1 MRLFYF
7 VKFIVY
13 MGLDSFF
20 DYLEVEKNY
29 SPNTVQA
36 YRNDLNV
43 FNKYLV
49 DEHSL
54 SALTDANYSHIRS
67 WIVLLVNNGLSNRSV
82 NRKIT
87 SLNSFFKFLLKID
100 LINENPLIYHKALKT
115 QKKIQLPFSE
125 SEMFAALSSDNFD
138 NSFTGVRDRFI
149 IDLFYTTGIRR
160 IELIQIKISDFNVS
174 KKQIKVLGKRNKERI
189 IPLIDSTISLFDKY
203 ISFRSELK
211 SSQESLFITIKGKPV
226 YEKLIY
232 RIITKYFDKISTKVK
247 KSPHIIRHTFATHLL
262 NNGADL
268 NSVKDLLGHSSLAAT
283 QVYTNRSIDEIKK
296 VFAKSHPRNI

>member
-1 MRLFYF
+1 MSL
-7 VKFIVY
+7 K
-13 MGLDSFF
+13 SFF
-20 DYLEVEKNY
+20 DYLEIEKKY
-29 SPNTVQA
+29 SSNTIEA

-43 FNKYLV
+43 FAGFLI
-49 DEHSL
+49 DEFEVNNINNTS
-54 SALTDANYSHIRS
+54 YSYIRS
-67 WIVLLVNNGLSNRSV
+67 WIVDLVNKGISNRSI

-87 SLNSFFKFLLKID
+87 SLNSYFKFLLKID
-100 LINENPLIYHKALKT
+100 LINENPLTNHKALKT

-125 SEMFAALSSDNFD
+125 NEMVNVLDIDNYED
-138 NSFTGVRDRFI
+138 NFTGVRDRLI

-160 IELIQIKISDFNVS
+160 IELIQLMISDLNINN
-174 KKQIKVLGKRNKERI
+174 KHIKVLGKRNKERI
-189 IPLIDSTISLFDKY
+189 IPLIDSTINILNKY
-203 ISFRSELK
+203 LSYRDELK
-211 SSQESLFITIKGKPV
+211 SDETFLFITSKGKPV

-232 RIITKYFDKISTKVK
+232 RIINKYFDTISTKVK
-247 KSPHIIRHTFATHLL
+247 KSPHIIRHSFATHLL

>member
-1 MRLFYF
+1 MSL
-7 VKFIVY
+7 K
-13 MGLDSFF
+13 SFF
-20 DYLEVEKNY
+20 DYLEIEKKY
-29 SPNTVQA
+29 SSNTIEA

-43 FNKYLV
+43 FAGFLI
-49 DEHSL
+49 DEFDVNNINNTS
-54 SALTDANYSHIRS
+54 YSYIRS
-67 WIVLLVNNGLSNRSV
+67 WIVDLVNKGISNRSI

-87 SLNSFFKFLLKID
+87 SLNSYFKFLLKID
-100 LINENPLIYHKALKT
+100 LINENPLTNHKALKT

-125 SEMFAALSSDNFD
+125 NEMVNVLDLNNYEDN
-138 NSFTGVRDRFI
+138 FTGVRDRLI

-160 IELIQIKISDFNVS
+160 IELIQLMISDLNINN
-174 KKQIKVLGKRNKERI
+174 KYIKVFGKRNKERI
-189 IPLIDSTISLFDKY
+189 IPLIDSTINILNKY
-203 ISFRSELK
+203 LSYRDELK
-211 SSQESLFITIKGKPV
+211 SDETFLFITSKGKPV

-232 RIITKYFDKISTKVK
+232 RIINKYFDTISTKVK
-247 KSPHIIRHTFATHLL
+247 KSPHIIRHSFATHLL

>member
-1 MRLFYF
+1 MNL
-7 VKFIVY
+7 K
-13 MGLDSFF
+13 SFF
-20 DYLEVEKNY
+20 DYLEIEKKY
-29 SPNTVQA
+29 SSNTIEA

-43 FNKYLV
+43 FAGFLI
-49 DEHSL
+49 DEFEVNNINNTS
-54 SALTDANYSHIRS
+54 YSYIRS
-67 WIVLLVNNGLSNRSV
+67 WIVDLVNKGISNRSI

-87 SLNSFFKFLLKID
+87 SLNSYFKFLLKID
-100 LINENPLIYHKALKT
+100 LISENPLTNHKALKT

-125 SEMFAALSSDNFD
+125 NEMVNVLDIDNYED
-138 NSFTGVRDRFI
+138 NFTGVRDRLI

-160 IELIQIKISDFNVS
+160 IELIQLMISDLNINN
-174 KKQIKVLGKRNKERI
+174 KHIKVLGKRNKERI
-189 IPLIDSTISLFDKY
+189 IPLIDSTINILNKY
-203 ISFRSELK
+203 LSYRDELK
-211 SSQESLFITIKGKPV
+211 SDETFLFITSKGKPV

-232 RIITKYFDKISTKVK
+232 RIINKYFDTISTKVK
-247 KSPHIIRHTFATHLL
+247 KSPHIIRHSFATHLL

>member
-1 MRLFYF
+1 MSL
-7 VKFIVY
+7 K
-13 MGLDSFF
+13 SFF
-20 DYLEVEKNY
+20 DYLEIEKKY
-29 SPNTVQA
+29 SSNTIEA

-43 FNKYLV
+43 FARYLS
-49 DEHSL
+49 DEFDV
-54 SALTDANYSHIRS
+54 TNINNTNYSYIRS
-67 WIVLLVNNGLSNRSV
+67 WIVDLVNKGISNRSI

-87 SLNSFFKFLLKID
+87 SLNSYFKFVLKID
-100 LINENPLIYHKALKT
+100 LINENPLTNHKALKT

-125 SEMFAALSSDNFD
+125 NEMLNVLDLDNYED
-138 NSFTGVRDRFI
+138 NFTGVRDRLI

-160 IELIQIKISDFNVS
+160 IELIQLMISDLNINN
-174 KKQIKVLGKRNKERI
+174 KHIKVLGKRNKERI
-189 IPLIDSTISLFDKY
+189 IPLIDSTINILNKY
-203 ISFRSELK
+203 LSYRDELK
-211 SSQESLFITIKGKPV
+211 SDETFLFITNKGKPV

-232 RIITKYFDKISTKVK
+232 RIINKYFDTISTKVK
-247 KSPHIIRHTFATHLL
+247 KSPHIIRHSFATHLL

>member
-1 MRLFYF
+1 MSL
-7 VKFIVY
+7 KSFI
-13 MGLDSFF
+13 
-20 DYLEVEKNY
+20 DYLEIEKKY
-29 SPNTVQA
+29 SPNTIQA

-43 FNKYLV
+43 FGKYLV
-49 DEHSL
+49 NEHDVNK
-54 SALTDANYSHIRS
+54 AINCNYSHIRS
-67 WIVLLVNNGLSNRSV
+67 WIVDLVNKGISNRSV

-87 SLNSFFKFLLKID
+87 SLNSYFKFMLKID
-100 LINENPLIYHKALKT
+100 LLNENPLINHKSLKT

-125 SEMFAALSSDNFD
+125 SEMFDALNLDNFAD
-138 NSFTGVRDRFI
+138 NFTGVRDRLI

-160 IELIQIKISDFNVS
+160 IELIQLKISNINIS
-174 KKQIKVLGKRNKERI
+174 RKQIKVLGKRNKERI
-189 IPLIDSTISLFDKY
+189 IPLIDSTIIILNKY
-203 ISFRSELK
+203 FVLRSEITTN
-211 SSQESLFITIKGKPV
+211 QEFLFITNSGKVV

-232 RIITKYFDKISTKVK
+232 RIINKYFNNISTKVK
-247 KSPHIIRHTFATHLL
+247 KSPHIIRHSFATHLL

>member
-1 MRLFYF
+1 MSL
-7 VKFIVY
+7 K
-13 MGLDSFF
+13 SFF
-20 DYLEVEKNY
+20 DYLEIEKNY
-29 SPNTVQA
+29 SSNTIEA

-43 FNKYLV
+43 FSRFLN
-49 DEHSL
+49 DEFDVNNINN
-54 SALTDANYSHIRS
+54 TNYSYVRS
-67 WIVLLVNNGLSNRSV
+67 WIVDLVNKGVSNRSI

-87 SLNSFFKFLLKID
+87 SLNSYFKFILKIG
-100 LINENPLIYHKALKT
+100 LINENPITNHKALKT

-125 SEMFAALSSDNFD
+125 NEMFNVLDLDNFED
-138 NSFTGVRDRFI
+138 NFTGARDRLI

-160 IELIQIKISDFNVS
+160 IELIQLIISDVNINN
-174 KKQIKVLGKRNKERI
+174 KHIKVLGKRNRERI
-189 IPLIDSTISLFDKY
+189 IPLIDSTIEILNKY
-203 ISFRSELK
+203 LLYREELK
-211 SSQESLFITIKGKPV
+211 SHNTFLFITIKGKQV

-232 RIITKYFDKISTKVK
+232 RIINKYFDTISTKVK
-247 KSPHIIRHTFATHLL
+247 KSPHIIRHSFATHLL

>member
-1 MRLFYF
+1 MSL
-7 VKFIVY
+7 KSFI
-13 MGLDSFF
+13 
-20 DYLEVEKNY
+20 DYLEIEKKY
-29 SPNTVQA
+29 SPNTIQA

-43 FNKYLV
+43 FCNYLLNEHDVNK
-49 DEHSL
+49 
-54 SALTDANYSHIRS
+54 AINCNYSHIRS
-67 WIVLLVNNGLSNRSV
+67 WIVDLVNKGISNRSV

-87 SLNSFFKFLLKID
+87 SLNSYFKFMLKID
-100 LINENPLIYHKALKT
+100 LLNENPLINHKSLKT

-125 SEMFAALSSDNFD
+125 SEMFDALNLDNFAD
-138 NSFTGVRDRFI
+138 NFTGVRDRLI

-160 IELIQIKISDFNVS
+160 IELIQLKISNINIS
-174 KKQIKVLGKRNKERI
+174 RKQIKVLGKRNKERI
-189 IPLIDSTISLFDKY
+189 IPLIDSTRIILNKY
-203 ISFRSELK
+203 FVLRSEITTN
-211 SSQESLFITIKGKPV
+211 QEFLFITNSGKVV

-232 RIITKYFDKISTKVK
+232 RIINKYFNNISTKVK
-247 KSPHIIRHTFATHLL
+247 KSPHIIRHSFATHLL

>member
-1 MRLFYF
+1 MSL
-7 VKFIVY
+7 K
-13 MGLDSFF
+13 SFF
-20 DYLEVEKNY
+20 DYLEIEKKY
-29 SPNTVQA
+29 SSNTIEA

-43 FNKYLV
+43 FAGFLI
-49 DEHSL
+49 DEFDVNNINNTS
-54 SALTDANYSHIRS
+54 YSYIRS
-67 WIVLLVNNGLSNRSV
+67 WIVDLVNKGISNRSI

-87 SLNSFFKFLLKID
+87 SLNSYFKFLLKID
-100 LINENPLIYHKALKT
+100 LINENPLTNHKALKT

-125 SEMFAALSSDNFD
+125 NEMVNVLDIDNYED
-138 NSFTGVRDRFI
+138 NFTGVRDRLI

-160 IELIQIKISDFNVS
+160 IELIQLMISDLNINN
-174 KKQIKVLGKRNKERI
+174 KHIKVLGKRNKERI
-189 IPLIDSTISLFDKY
+189 IPLIDSTINILNKY
-203 ISFRSELK
+203 LSYRDALK
-211 SSQESLFITIKGKPV
+211 SNEPFLFITSKGKPV

-232 RIITKYFDKISTKVK
+232 RIINKYFDTISTKVK
-247 KSPHIIRHTFATHLL
+247 KSPHIIRHSFATHLL

>member
-1 MRLFYF
+1 MSL
-7 VKFIVY
+7 K
-13 MGLDSFF
+13 SFF
-20 DYLEVEKNY
+20 DYLEIEKKY
-29 SPNTVQA
+29 SSNTIEA

-43 FNKYLV
+43 FAGFLI
-49 DEHSL
+49 DEFDVNNINNTS
-54 SALTDANYSHIRS
+54 YSYIRS
-67 WIVLLVNNGLSNRSV
+67 WIVDLVNKGISNRSI

-87 SLNSFFKFLLKID
+87 SLNSYFKFLLKID
-100 LINENPLIYHKALKT
+100 LISENPLTNHKALKT

-125 SEMFAALSSDNFD
+125 NEMLNVLDLNNYEDN
-138 NSFTGVRDRFI
+138 FTGVRDRLI

-160 IELIQIKISDFNVS
+160 IELIQLMISDLNINN
-174 KKQIKVLGKRNKERI
+174 KHIKVLGKRNKERI
-189 IPLIDSTISLFDKY
+189 IPLIDSTINILNKY
-203 ISFRSELK
+203 LSYRDELK
-211 SSQESLFITIKGKPV
+211 SDETFLFITSKGKPV

-232 RIITKYFDKISTKVK
+232 RIINKYFDTISTKVK
-247 KSPHIIRHTFATHLL
+247 KSPHIIRHSFATHLL

>member
-1 MRLFYF
+1 MSL
-7 VKFIVY
+7 K
-13 MGLDSFF
+13 SFF
-20 DYLEVEKNY
+20 DYLEIEKKY
-29 SPNTVQA
+29 SSNTIEA

-43 FNKYLV
+43 FAGFLI
-49 DEHSL
+49 DEFEVNNINNTS
-54 SALTDANYSHIRS
+54 YSYIRS
-67 WIVLLVNNGLSNRSV
+67 WIVDLVNKGISNRSI

-87 SLNSFFKFLLKID
+87 SLNSYFKFLLKID
-100 LINENPLIYHKALKT
+100 LISENPLTNHKALKT

-125 SEMFAALSSDNFD
+125 NEMVNVLDIDNYED
-138 NSFTGVRDRFI
+138 NFTGVRDRLI

-160 IELIQIKISDFNVS
+160 IELIQLMISDLNINN
-174 KKQIKVLGKRNKERI
+174 KHIKVLGKRNKERI
-189 IPLIDSTISLFDKY
+189 IPLIDSTINILNKY
-203 ISFRSELK
+203 LSYRDELK
-211 SSQESLFITIKGKPV
+211 SDETFLFITSKGKPV

-232 RIITKYFDKISTKVK
+232 RIINKYFDTISTKVK
-247 KSPHIIRHTFATHLL
+247 KSPHIIRHSFATHLL

>member
-1 MRLFYF
+1 MSL
-7 VKFIVY
+7 K
-13 MGLDSFF
+13 SFF
-20 DYLEVEKNY
+20 DYLEIEKKY
-29 SPNTVQA
+29 SSNTIEA

-43 FNKYLV
+43 F
-49 DEHSL
+49 SRF
-54 SALTDANYSHIRS
+54 LTNQFDVNNINNTNYSYVRS
-67 WIVLLVNNGLSNRSV
+67 WIVDLVNKGISNRSI

-87 SLNSFFKFLLKID
+87 SLNSYFKFILKID
-100 LINENPLIYHKALKT
+100 LINENPLTNHKALKT

-125 SEMFAALSSDNFD
+125 NEMLSVLDLDNFED
-138 NSFTGVRDRFI
+138 NFTGARDRLI

-160 IELIQIKISDFNVS
+160 IELIQLMVSDVNIIN
-174 KKQIKVLGKRNKERI
+174 KHIKVLGKRNKERI
-189 IPLIDSTISLFDKY
+189 IPLIDSTINILNNYLFYRD
-203 ISFRSELK
+203 ELK
-211 SSQESLFITIKGKPV
+211 SDETFLFITNKGKQV

-232 RIITKYFDKISTKVK
+232 RIINKYFDTISTKVK
-247 KSPHIIRHTFATHLL
+247 KSPHIIRHSFATHLL

>member
-1 MRLFYF
+1 MSL
-7 VKFIVY
+7 K
-13 MGLDSFF
+13 SFF
-20 DYLEVEKNY
+20 DYLEIEKKY
-29 SPNTVQA
+29 SSNTIEA

-43 FNKYLV
+43 FAGFLI
-49 DEHSL
+49 DEFEVNNINNTS
-54 SALTDANYSHIRS
+54 YSYIRS
-67 WIVLLVNNGLSNRSV
+67 WIVDLVNKGISNRSI

-87 SLNSFFKFLLKID
+87 SLNSYFKFLLKID
-100 LINENPLIYHKALKT
+100 LINENPLTNHKALKT

-125 SEMFAALSSDNFD
+125 NEMLNVLDLNNYEDN
-138 NSFTGVRDRFI
+138 FTGVRDRLI

-160 IELIQIKISDFNVS
+160 IELIQLMISDLNINN
-174 KKQIKVLGKRNKERI
+174 KHIKVLGKRNKERI
-189 IPLIDSTISLFDKY
+189 IPLIDSTINILNKY
-203 ISFRSELK
+203 LSYRDALK
-211 SSQESLFITIKGKPV
+211 SNEPFLFITSKGKPV

-232 RIITKYFDKISTKVK
+232 RIINKYFDTISTKVK
-247 KSPHIIRHTFATHLL
+247 KSPHIIRHSFATHLL

>member
-1 MRLFYF
+1 MSL
-7 VKFIVY
+7 K
-13 MGLDSFF
+13 SFF
-20 DYLEVEKNY
+20 DFLEIEKKY
-29 SPNTVQA
+29 SSNTIEA

-43 FNKYLV
+43 FARFLI
-49 DEHSL
+49 DEFDV
-54 SALTDANYSHIRS
+54 TNINNTNYTYIRS
-67 WIVLLVNNGLSNRSV
+67 WIVDLVNKGISNRSI

-87 SLNSFFKFLLKID
+87 SLNSYFKFVLKID
-100 LINENPLIYHKALKT
+100 LINENPLTNHKALKT

-125 SEMFAALSSDNFD
+125 NEMLSVLDLDNYEDNF
-138 NSFTGVRDRFI
+138 TGIRDRLI

-160 IELIQIKISDFNVS
+160 IELIQLKISDLNINN
-174 KKQIKVLGKRNKERI
+174 KHIKVLGKRNKERI
-189 IPLIDSTISLFDKY
+189 IPLIDSTINILNKY
-203 ISFRSELK
+203 LSYRDELK
-211 SSQESLFITIKGKPV
+211 SEETFLFITNKGKPV

-232 RIITKYFDKISTKVK
+232 RIINKYFDTISTKVK
-247 KSPHIIRHTFATHLL
+247 KSPHIIRHSFATHLL

>member
-1 MRLFYF
+1 MSL
-7 VKFIVY
+7 K
-13 MGLDSFF
+13 SFF
-20 DYLEVEKNY
+20 DYLEIEKKY
-29 SPNTVQA
+29 SSNTIEA

-43 FNKYLV
+43 FAGFLI
-49 DEHSL
+49 DEFDVNNINNTS
-54 SALTDANYSHIRS
+54 YSYIRS
-67 WIVLLVNNGLSNRSV
+67 WIVDLVNKGISNRSI

-87 SLNSFFKFLLKID
+87 SLNSYFKFLLKID
-100 LINENPLIYHKALKT
+100 LISENPLTNHKALKT

-125 SEMFAALSSDNFD
+125 NEMVNVLDLDNYED
-138 NSFTGVRDRFI
+138 NFTGVRDRLI

-160 IELIQIKISDFNVS
+160 IELIQLMISDLNINN
-174 KKQIKVLGKRNKERI
+174 KYIKVFGKRNKERI
-189 IPLIDSTISLFDKY
+189 IPLIDSTINILNKY
-203 ISFRSELK
+203 LSYRDELK
-211 SSQESLFITIKGKPV
+211 SDETFLFITSKGKPV

-232 RIITKYFDKISTKVK
+232 RIINKYFDTISTKVK
-247 KSPHIIRHTFATHLL
+247 KSPHIIRHSFATHLL

>member
-1 MRLFYF
+1 MSL
-7 VKFIVY
+7 K
-13 MGLDSFF
+13 SFF
-20 DYLEVEKNY
+20 DFLEIEKKY
-29 SPNTVQA
+29 SFNTIEA

-43 FNKYLV
+43 FSRFLN
-49 DEHSL
+49 DEFDVNNINN
-54 SALTDANYSHIRS
+54 TNYSYVRS
-67 WIVLLVNNGLSNRSV
+67 WIVDLVNKGISNRSI

-87 SLNSFFKFLLKID
+87 SLNSYFKFILKIG
-100 LINENPLIYHKALKT
+100 LINENPLTNHKALKT

-125 SEMFAALSSDNFD
+125 NEMLSVLDLDNFED
-138 NSFTGVRDRFI
+138 NFTGARDRLI

-160 IELIQIKISDFNVS
+160 IELIQLIISDVNINN
-174 KKQIKVLGKRNKERI
+174 KHIKVLGKRNKERI
-189 IPLIDSTISLFDKY
+189 IPLIDSTIDILNKY
-203 ISFRSELK
+203 LLYREELK
-211 SSQESLFITIKGKPV
+211 SENTFLFITNKGKQV

-232 RIITKYFDKISTKVK
+232 RIINKYFDTISTKVK
-247 KSPHIIRHTFATHLL
+247 KSPHIIRHSFATHLL

>member
-1 MRLFYF
+1 MSL
-7 VKFIVY
+7 K
-13 MGLDSFF
+13 SFF
-20 DYLEVEKNY
+20 DYLEIEKKY
-29 SPNTVQA
+29 SSNTIEA

-43 FNKYLV
+43 FSRFLN
-49 DEHSL
+49 DEFDVNNINN
-54 SALTDANYSHIRS
+54 TNYSYVRS
-67 WIVLLVNNGLSNRSV
+67 WIVDLVNKGISNRSI

-87 SLNSFFKFLLKID
+87 SLNSYFKFILKIG
-100 LINENPLIYHKALKT
+100 LINENPITNHKALKT

-125 SEMFAALSSDNFD
+125 NEMFNVLDLDNFED
-138 NSFTGVRDRFI
+138 NFTGARDRLI

-160 IELIQIKISDFNVS
+160 IELIQLIISDVNINN
-174 KKQIKVLGKRNKERI
+174 KHIKVLGKRNRERI
-189 IPLIDSTISLFDKY
+189 IPLIDSTIEILNKY
-203 ISFRSELK
+203 LLYREELK
-211 SSQESLFITIKGKPV
+211 SHNTFLFITIKGKQV

-232 RIITKYFDKISTKVK
+232 RIINKYFDTISTKVK
-247 KSPHIIRHTFATHLL
+247 KSPHIIRHSFATHLL

>member
-1 MRLFYF
+1 MSL
-7 VKFIVY
+7 K
-13 MGLDSFF
+13 SFF
-20 DYLEVEKNY
+20 DYLEIEKKY
-29 SPNTVQA
+29 SSNTIEA

-43 FNKYLV
+43 FAGFLI
-49 DEHSL
+49 DEFDVNNINNTS
-54 SALTDANYSHIRS
+54 YSYIRS
-67 WIVLLVNNGLSNRSV
+67 WIVDLVNKGISNRSI

-87 SLNSFFKFLLKID
+87 SLNSYFKFLLKID
-100 LINENPLIYHKALKT
+100 LISENPLTNHKALKT

-125 SEMFAALSSDNFD
+125 NEMLNVLDLNNYEDN
-138 NSFTGVRDRFI
+138 FTGVRDRLI

-160 IELIQIKISDFNVS
+160 IELIQLMISDLNINN
-174 KKQIKVLGKRNKERI
+174 KHIKVLGKRNKERI
-189 IPLIDSTISLFDKY
+189 IPLIDSTINILNKY
-203 ISFRSELK
+203 LSYRDALK
-211 SSQESLFITIKGKPV
+211 SNEPFLFITSKGKPV

-232 RIITKYFDKISTKVK
+232 RIINKYFDTISTKVK
-247 KSPHIIRHTFATHLL
+247 KSPHIIRHSFATHLL

>member
-1 MRLFYF
+1 MSL
-7 VKFIVY
+7 K
-13 MGLDSFF
+13 SFF
-20 DYLEVEKNY
+20 DYLEIEKKY
-29 SPNTVQA
+29 SSNTIEA

-43 FNKYLV
+43 FAGFLI
-49 DEHSL
+49 DEFDVNNINNTS
-54 SALTDANYSHIRS
+54 YSYIRS
-67 WIVLLVNNGLSNRSV
+67 WIVNLVNKGISNRSI

-87 SLNSFFKFLLKID
+87 SLNSYFKFLLKID
-100 LINENPLIYHKALKT
+100 LISENPLTNHKALKT

-125 SEMFAALSSDNFD
+125 NEMLNVLDLNNYEDN
-138 NSFTGVRDRFI
+138 FTGVRDRLI

-160 IELIQIKISDFNVS
+160 IELIQLMISDLNINN
-174 KKQIKVLGKRNKERI
+174 KHIKVLGKRNKERI
-189 IPLIDSTISLFDKY
+189 IPLIDSTINILNKY
-203 ISFRSELK
+203 LSYRDALK
-211 SSQESLFITIKGKPV
+211 SNEPFLFITSKGKPV

-232 RIITKYFDKISTKVK
+232 RIINKYFDTISTKVK
-247 KSPHIIRHTFATHLL
+247 KSPHIIRHSFATHLL

>member
-1 MRLFYF
+1 MSL
-7 VKFIVY
+7 K
-13 MGLDSFF
+13 SFF
-20 DYLEVEKNY
+20 DYLEIEKKY
-29 SPNTVQA
+29 SSNTIEA

-43 FNKYLV
+43 F
-49 DEHSL
+49 SRF
-54 SALTDANYSHIRS
+54 LTDEFDVNNINNTNYSYVRS
-67 WIVLLVNNGLSNRSV
+67 WIVDLVNKGISNRSI

-87 SLNSFFKFLLKID
+87 SLNSYFKFILKIG
-100 LINENPLIYHKALKT
+100 LINENPITNHKALKT

-125 SEMFAALSSDNFD
+125 NEMSNVLDLDNFED
-138 NSFTGVRDRFI
+138 NFTGVRDRLI

-160 IELIQIKISDFNVS
+160 IELIQLMISDININN
-174 KKQIKVLGKRNKERI
+174 KHIKVLGKRNKERI
-189 IPLIDSTISLFDKY
+189 IPLIDSTIDILNKY
-203 ISFRSELK
+203 LLYREELK
-211 SSQESLFITIKGKPV
+211 SDDTFLFITNKGKQV

-232 RIITKYFDKISTKVK
+232 RIINKYFDTISTKVK
-247 KSPHIIRHTFATHLL
+247 KSPHIIRHSFATHLL

>member
-1 MRLFYF
+1 MSL
-7 VKFIVY
+7 K
-13 MGLDSFF
+13 SFF
-20 DYLEVEKNY
+20 DHLEFEKKY
-29 SPNTVQA
+29 SSNTIEA

-43 FNKYLV
+43 FERYLS
-49 DEHSL
+49 DEFDV
-54 SALTDANYSHIRS
+54 TNINNTNYSYIRS
-67 WIVLLVNNGLSNRSV
+67 WIVDLVNRGISNRSV

-87 SLNSFFKFLLKID
+87 SLNSYFKFVLKID
-100 LINENPLIYHKALKT
+100 LINENPLTNHKALKT

-125 SEMFAALSSDNFD
+125 NEMLSVLDLDNYED
-138 NSFTGVRDRFI
+138 NFTGVRDRLI

-160 IELIQIKISDFNVS
+160 IELIQLKISDLNINN
-174 KKQIKVLGKRNKERI
+174 KYIKVLGKRNKERI
-189 IPLIDSTISLFDKY
+189 IPLIDSTINILNKY
-203 ISFRSELK
+203 FSYRDELK
-211 SSQESLFITIKGKPV
+211 SEETFLFITNKGKPV

-232 RIITKYFDKISTKVK
+232 RIINKYFDTISTKVK
-247 KSPHIIRHTFATHLL
+247 KSPHIIRHSFATHLL

>member
-1 MRLFYF
+1 MSL
-7 VKFIVY
+7 K
-13 MGLDSFF
+13 SFF
-20 DYLEVEKNY
+20 DYLEIEKKY
-29 SPNTVQA
+29 SSNTIEA

-43 FNKYLV
+43 FAGFLI
-49 DEHSL
+49 DEFEVNNINNTS
-54 SALTDANYSHIRS
+54 YSYIRS
-67 WIVLLVNNGLSNRSV
+67 WIVDLVNKGISNRSI

-87 SLNSFFKFLLKID
+87 SLNSYFKFLLKID
-100 LINENPLIYHKALKT
+100 LISENPLTNHKALKT

-125 SEMFAALSSDNFD
+125 NEMLNVLDLNNYEDN
-138 NSFTGVRDRFI
+138 FTGVRDRLI

-160 IELIQIKISDFNVS
+160 IELIQLMISDLNINN
-174 KKQIKVLGKRNKERI
+174 KYIKVFGKRNKERI
-189 IPLIDSTISLFDKY
+189 IPLIDSTINILNKY
-203 ISFRSELK
+203 LSYRDALK
-211 SSQESLFITIKGKPV
+211 SNEPFLFITSKGKPV

-232 RIITKYFDKISTKVK
+232 RIINKYFDTISTKVK
-247 KSPHIIRHTFATHLL
+247 KSPHIIRHSFATHLL

>member
-1 MRLFYF
+1 
-7 VKFIVY
+7 

-203 ISFRSELK
+203 ISFRS
-211 SSQESLFITIKGKPV
+211 
-226 YEKLIY
+226 
-232 RIITKYFDKISTKVK
+232 RVK
-247 KSPHIIRHTFATHLL
+247 
-262 NNGADL
+262 
-268 NSVKDLLGHSSLAAT
+268 
-283 QVYTNRSIDEIKK
+283 
-296 VFAKSHPRNI
+296 

>member
-1 MRLFYF
+1 MSL
-7 VKFIVY
+7 K
-13 MGLDSFF
+13 SFF
-20 DYLEVEKNY
+20 DFLEIEKKY
-29 SPNTVQA
+29 SSNTIEA

-43 FNKYLV
+43 F
-49 DEHSL
+49 SRF
-54 SALTDANYSHIRS
+54 LTDEFDVNNINNTNYSYVRS
-67 WIVLLVNNGLSNRSV
+67 WIVDLVNKGISNRSI

-87 SLNSFFKFLLKID
+87 SLNSYFKFILKIG
-100 LINENPLIYHKALKT
+100 LINENPLTNHKALKT

-125 SEMFAALSSDNFD
+125 NEMLSVLDLDNFED
-138 NSFTGVRDRFI
+138 NFTGARDRLI

-160 IELIQIKISDFNVS
+160 IELIQLMISDININN
-174 KKQIKVLGKRNKERI
+174 KHIKVLGKRNKERI
-189 IPLIDSTISLFDKY
+189 IPLIDSTIDILNKY
-203 ISFRSELK
+203 LLYREELK
-211 SSQESLFITIKGKPV
+211 SDNTFLFITNKGKQV

-232 RIITKYFDKISTKVK
+232 RIINKYFDTISTKVK
-247 KSPHIIRHTFATHLL
+247 KSPHIIRHSFATHLL

>member
-1 MRLFYF
+1 MSL
-7 VKFIVY
+7 K
-13 MGLDSFF
+13 SFF
-20 DYLEVEKNY
+20 DFLEIEKKY
-29 SPNTVQA
+29 SFNTIEA

-43 FNKYLV
+43 F
-49 DEHSL
+49 SRF
-54 SALTDANYSHIRS
+54 LTDEFDVNNINNTNYSYVRS
-67 WIVLLVNNGLSNRSV
+67 WIVDLVNKGISNRSI

-87 SLNSFFKFLLKID
+87 SLNSYFKFILKIG
-100 LINENPLIYHKALKT
+100 LINENPLTNHKALKT

-125 SEMFAALSSDNFD
+125 NEMLSVLDLDNFED
-138 NSFTGVRDRFI
+138 NFTGARDRLI

-160 IELIQIKISDFNVS
+160 IELIQLMISDVNINN
-174 KKQIKVLGKRNKERI
+174 KHIKVLGKRNKERI
-189 IPLIDSTISLFDKY
+189 IPLIDSTIDILNKY
-203 ISFRSELK
+203 LLHREELK
-211 SSQESLFITIKGKPV
+211 SDNTFLFITNKGKQV

-232 RIITKYFDKISTKVK
+232 RIINKYFDTISTKVK
-247 KSPHIIRHTFATHLL
+247 KSPHIIRHSFATHLL

>member
-1 MRLFYF
+1 MSL
-7 VKFIVY
+7 K
-13 MGLDSFF
+13 SFF
-20 DYLEVEKNY
+20 DYLEIEKKY
-29 SPNTVQA
+29 SSNTIEA

-43 FNKYLV
+43 F
-49 DEHSL
+49 SRF
-54 SALTDANYSHIRS
+54 LTDEFEVNNINNTNYSYVRS
-67 WIVLLVNNGLSNRSV
+67 WIVDLVNKGISNRSI

-87 SLNSFFKFLLKID
+87 SLNSYFKFILKIG
-100 LINENPLIYHKALKT
+100 LINENPLTNHKALKT

-125 SEMFAALSSDNFD
+125 NEMSNVLDLDNFED
-138 NSFTGVRDRFI
+138 NFTGARDRLI

-160 IELIQIKISDFNVS
+160 IELSQLMISDVNINN
-174 KKQIKVLGKRNKERI
+174 KHIKVLGKRNKERI
-189 IPLIDSTISLFDKY
+189 IPLIDSTINILNKYLLF
-203 ISFRSELK
+203 REELK
-211 SSQESLFITIKGKPV
+211 SDDTFLFITKKGKQV

-232 RIITKYFDKISTKVK
+232 RIINKYFDTISTKVK
-247 KSPHIIRHTFATHLL
+247 KSPHIIRHSFATHLL

>member
-1 MRLFYF
+1 MSL
-7 VKFIVY
+7 K
-13 MGLDSFF
+13 SFF
-20 DYLEVEKNY
+20 DFLEVEKKY
-29 SPNTVQA
+29 SFNTIEA

-43 FNKYLV
+43 F
-49 DEHSL
+49 SRF
-54 SALTDANYSHIRS
+54 LTDEFDVNNINNTNYSYVRS
-67 WIVLLVNNGLSNRSV
+67 WIVDLVNKGISNRSI

-87 SLNSFFKFLLKID
+87 SLNSYFKFILKIG
-100 LINENPLIYHKALKT
+100 LINENPLTNHKALKT

-125 SEMFAALSSDNFD
+125 NEMLSVLDLDNFED
-138 NSFTGVRDRFI
+138 NFTGARDRLI

-160 IELIQIKISDFNVS
+160 IELIQLMISDVNINN
-174 KKQIKVLGKRNKERI
+174 KHIKVLGKRNKERI
-189 IPLIDSTISLFDKY
+189 IPLIDSTINILNKY
-203 ISFRSELK
+203 LVYREELK
-211 SSQESLFITIKGKPV
+211 SDETFLFITKKGKQV

-232 RIITKYFDKISTKVK
+232 RIINKYFDTISTKVK
-247 KSPHIIRHTFATHLL
+247 KSPHIIRHSFATHLL

>member
-1 MRLFYF
+1 MSL
-7 VKFIVY
+7 K
-13 MGLDSFF
+13 SFF
-20 DYLEVEKNY
+20 DFLEIEKKY
-29 SPNTVQA
+29 SSNTIEA

-43 FNKYLV
+43 F
-49 DEHSL
+49 SRF
-54 SALTDANYSHIRS
+54 LTDEFDVNNINNTNYSYVRS
-67 WIVLLVNNGLSNRSV
+67 WIVDLVNKGISNRSI

-87 SLNSFFKFLLKID
+87 SLNSYFKFILKIG
-100 LINENPLIYHKALKT
+100 LINENPLTNHKALKT

-125 SEMFAALSSDNFD
+125 NEMLSVLDLDNFED
-138 NSFTGVRDRFI
+138 NFTGARDRLI

-160 IELIQIKISDFNVS
+160 IELIQLMISDVNINN
-174 KKQIKVLGKRNKERI
+174 KHIKVLGKRNKERI
-189 IPLIDSTISLFDKY
+189 IPLIDSTINILNKY
-203 ISFRSELK
+203 LQQREELK
-211 SSQESLFITIKGKPV
+211 SDETFLFITKKGKQV

-232 RIITKYFDKISTKVK
+232 RIINKYFDTISTKVK
-247 KSPHIIRHTFATHLL
+247 KSPHIIRHSFATHLL

>member
-1 MRLFYF
+1 MSL
-7 VKFIVY
+7 K
-13 MGLDSFF
+13 SFF
-20 DYLEVEKNY
+20 DYLQIEKKY
-29 SPNTVQA
+29 SSNTIEA

-43 FNKYLV
+43 FAGFLI
-49 DEHSL
+49 DEFDVNNINNTS
-54 SALTDANYSHIRS
+54 YSYIRS
-67 WIVLLVNNGLSNRSV
+67 WIVDLVNKGISNRSI

-87 SLNSFFKFLLKID
+87 SLNSYFKFLLKID
-100 LINENPLIYHKALKT
+100 LINENPLTNHKALKT

-125 SEMFAALSSDNFD
+125 NEMVNVLDLNNYEDN
-138 NSFTGVRDRFI
+138 FTGVRDRLI

-160 IELIQIKISDFNVS
+160 IELIQLMISDLNINN
-174 KKQIKVLGKRNKERI
+174 KHIKFLGKRNKERI
-189 IPLIDSTISLFDKY
+189 IPLIDSTINILNKY
-203 ISFRSELK
+203 LSYRDALK
-211 SSQESLFITIKGKPV
+211 SNEPFLFITSKGKPV

-232 RIITKYFDKISTKVK
+232 RIINKYFDTISTKVK
-247 KSPHIIRHTFATHLL
+247 KSPHIIRHSFATHLL

>member
-1 MRLFYF
+1 MSL
-7 VKFIVY
+7 K
-13 MGLDSFF
+13 SFF
-20 DYLEVEKNY
+20 DYLEIEKKY
-29 SPNTVQA
+29 SSNTIEA

-43 FNKYLV
+43 FAGFLI
-49 DEHSL
+49 DEFEVNNINNTS
-54 SALTDANYSHIRS
+54 YSYIRS
-67 WIVLLVNNGLSNRSV
+67 WIVDLVNKGISNRSI

-87 SLNSFFKFLLKID
+87 SLNSYFKFLLKID
-100 LINENPLIYHKALKT
+100 LISENPLTNHKALKT

-125 SEMFAALSSDNFD
+125 NEMVNVLDLDNYED
-138 NSFTGVRDRFI
+138 NFTGVRDRLI

-160 IELIQIKISDFNVS
+160 IELIQLMISDLNINN
-174 KKQIKVLGKRNKERI
+174 KYIKVFGKRNKERI
-189 IPLIDSTISLFDKY
+189 IPLIDSTINILNKY
-203 ISFRSELK
+203 LSYRDELK
-211 SSQESLFITIKGKPV
+211 SDETFLFITSKGKPV

-232 RIITKYFDKISTKVK
+232 RIINKYFDTISTKVK
-247 KSPHIIRHTFATHLL
+247 KSPHIIRHSFATHLL

>member
-1 MRLFYF
+1 MSL
-7 VKFIVY
+7 K
-13 MGLDSFF
+13 SFF
-20 DYLEVEKNY
+20 DYLEIEKKY
-29 SPNTVQA
+29 SSNTIEA

-43 FNKYLV
+43 F
-49 DEHSL
+49 SRF
-54 SALTDANYSHIRS
+54 LTDEFDVNNINNTNYSYVRS
-67 WIVLLVNNGLSNRSV
+67 WIVDLVNKGISNRSI

-87 SLNSFFKFLLKID
+87 SLNSYFKFILKIG
-100 LINENPLIYHKALKT
+100 LINENPLTNHKALKT

-125 SEMFAALSSDNFD
+125 NEMSNVLDLDNFED
-138 NSFTGVRDRFI
+138 NFTGVRDRLI

-160 IELIQIKISDFNVS
+160 IELIQLMISDININN
-174 KKQIKVLGKRNKERI
+174 KHIKVLGKRNKERI
-189 IPLIDSTISLFDKY
+189 IPLIDSTIDILNKY
-203 ISFRSELK
+203 LLYREELK
-211 SSQESLFITIKGKPV
+211 SDNTFLFITNKGKQV

-232 RIITKYFDKISTKVK
+232 RIINKYFDTISTKVK
-247 KSPHIIRHTFATHLL
+247 KSPHIIRHSFATHLL

>member
-1 MRLFYF
+1 MSL
-7 VKFIVY
+7 K
-13 MGLDSFF
+13 SFF
-20 DYLEVEKNY
+20 DFLEIEKKY
-29 SPNTVQA
+29 SFNTIEA

-43 FNKYLV
+43 FSRFLN
-49 DEHSL
+49 DEFDVNNINN
-54 SALTDANYSHIRS
+54 TNYSYVRS
-67 WIVLLVNNGLSNRSV
+67 WIVDLVNKGISNRSI

-87 SLNSFFKFLLKID
+87 SLNSYFKFILKIG
-100 LINENPLIYHKALKT
+100 LINENPLTNHKALKT

-125 SEMFAALSSDNFD
+125 NEMLSVLDLDNFED
-138 NSFTGVRDRFI
+138 NFTGARDRLI

-160 IELIQIKISDFNVS
+160 IELIQLMISDININN
-174 KKQIKVLGKRNKERI
+174 KHIKVLGKRNKERI
-189 IPLIDSTISLFDKY
+189 IPLIDSTIDILNKY
-203 ISFRSELK
+203 LLHREELK
-211 SSQESLFITIKGKPV
+211 SDNTFLFITNKGKQV

-232 RIITKYFDKISTKVK
+232 RIINKYFDTISTKVK
-247 KSPHIIRHTFATHLL
+247 KSPHIIRHSFATHLL